1 MKRILWL
8 LRRHA
13 PTWAPAL
20 ALLLLAVAGTFW
32 LGVSQPLQSE
42 VEALEQRQLTQ
53 RDGKLRQADVDRQR
67 KSTPEERLARYY
79 KFFADS
85 DSLTDQLAQ
94 IHGVAQA
101 SGLEL
106 KSAEYRLLSQP
117 EQKLERYQIILPVQG
132 TYGAIREF
140 MARVLTKIPTLALS
154 QVQFQRKLISETAG
168 EAQITFTLYLVK

>member
-1 MKRILWL
+1 MKRAFWL

-13 PTWAPAL
+13 PTWAPLLA
-20 ALLLLAVAGTFW
+20 ALLLTITGGFW
-32 LGVSQPLQSE
+32 LAVSQPLQAE

-53 RDGKLRQADVDRQR
+53 RAGKLRRADVDRER
-67 KSTPEERLARYY
+67 KSTPEERLSRYY

-106 KSAEYRLLSQP
+106 KSAEYRLVSQP

-132 TYGAIREF
+132 PYTSIREF
-140 MARVLTKIPTLALS
+140 MARVLAKIPTLALS
-154 QVQFQRKLISETAG
+154 QVQFQRKLISEMAG